1 MSVPRRTVVDV
12 TETQGSPAATSAAD
26 ALLRDLDFTVVDV
39 ETTGWSPDVAG
50 ITEIGAVRVRRGEVV
65 AEFTSLVNP
74 GTPVPAPITEL
85 TGISDLML
93 ALAPPV
99 AAVLPGL
106 LAFAEGSVLTAHNAP
121 FDLRFL
127 VAACA
132 AAGLGW
138 PGFEVLDTVRLA
150 RYLMAAPDEVPDRK
164 LATLA
169 EYFGTPVRPSHRALD
184 DARATAVVLR
194 ELLARLADREGV
206 HTLGELT
213 AWLAARDAEAAARF
227 GRPWRR
233 GARGGW
239 LGRCARWRGGCG
251 APKGR
256 GRRRDKVSGVT
267 SQPSGR
273 QPVVTAIVLIKAEI
287 QRIPEVAEVIA
298 QIPAVSEVYS
308 ITGDY
313 DLVAIVRVR
322 AHDELADV
330 IPGGLNK
337 VPGVSATQTHIAFR
351 TYSRHDLEAAFSI
364 GVADA

>member
-1 MSVPRRTVVDV
+1 MAGRHAAAASGGRATGSGREMSVPRRTVVHV
-12 TETQGSPAATSAAD
+12 TDTYGGSAAAPDAPDAAVAPAAQGAD

-39 ETTGWSPDVAG
+39 ETTGWSPDKAG
-50 ITEIGAVRVRRGEVV
+50 ITEIGAVRVRHGEVV

-85 TGISDLML
+85 TGISDRML

-121 FDLRFL
+121 FDLRFI

-150 RYLMAAPDEVPDRK
+150 RHLMATPDEVPDRK

-194 ELLARLADREGV
+194 ELLGRLEDREGIR
-206 HTLGELT
+206 TLGGLT
-213 AWLAARDAEAAARF
+213 AWLAERDAAAAAAAAKAARRARRHRLARALRRLCGL
-227 GRPWRR
+227 GRPRRRR
-233 GARGGW
+233 GR
-239 LGRCARWRGGCG
+239 
-251 APKGR
+251 APEGTRK
-256 GRRRDKVSGVT
+256 DKVSRVT
-267 SQPSGR
+267 
-273 QPVVTAIVLIKAEI
+273 
-287 QRIPEVAEVIA
+287 
-298 QIPAVSEVYS
+298 
-308 ITGDY
+308 
-313 DLVAIVRVR
+313 
-322 AHDELADV
+322 
-330 IPGGLNK
+330 
-337 VPGVSATQTHIAFR
+337 
-351 TYSRHDLEAAFSI
+351 
-364 GVADA
+364 